1 MVKCNNLYNNGNMKM
16 IDERD
21 CIKVFEH
28 QRDLSVNPG
37 SAMAAYYAA
46 EMNVRRRQVL
56 IELNGNAFTV
66 QAGAMQ
72 WLSLIHISE
81 PTRPY

>member
-37 SAMAAYYAA
+37 SAM
-46 EMNVRRRQVL
+46 L
-56 IELNGNAFTV
+56 LT
-66 QAGAMQ
+66 MQ
-72 WLSLIHISE
+72 
-81 PTRPY
+81 RK